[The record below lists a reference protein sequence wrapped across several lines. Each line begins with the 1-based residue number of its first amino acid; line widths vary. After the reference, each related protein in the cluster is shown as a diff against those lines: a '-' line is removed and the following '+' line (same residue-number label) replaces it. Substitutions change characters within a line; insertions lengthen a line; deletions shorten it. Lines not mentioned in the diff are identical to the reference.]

1 MLFPVVATIIEITT
15 DDDYYLAIRSEPPTF
30 AHYRQVRIEKSN
42 DEWRK
47 RTLEAAYDSYLKKK
61 LREPPEKRYLREKGN
76 WLFHDSSYPMR
87 GLERYDGEGCNGFTG
102 CISECRYYPD
112 KGRIE
117 DAEVIQEHKEL
128 EAEDKKTE

>member
-30 AHYRQVRIEKSN
+30 AHYRQVRIERSN

-87 GLERYDGEGCNGFTG
+87 GLERYDGEGLMGLLVAFQSVD
-102 CISECRYYPD
+102 I
-112 KGRIE
+112 
-117 DAEVIQEHKEL
+117 IQIKEGL
-128 EAEDKKTE
+128 KMRKSYKNIKN